1 MSFIVLVGVAAS
13 VTGMI
18 VKSSR
23 AKKRMKEAEKEKK
36 DSQNRMAALE
46 ADRQD
51 IVNPYAAAK
60 DLSGTLS
67 NPMANLTV
75 ATGAAEIQM
84 QQSDAALANTLDTL
98 RATGAGAGGATA
110 LAQAARQSKKS
121 IAANIEQ
128 QEAQNQKLAA
138 QGEMNLQGQIL
149 AEKKR
154 MQQADAEGRKFVYD
168 QQEGRDITAMNRAQG
183 DIDQARSDFRQAR
196 ADDDASKDD
205 AIKFVGD
212 AGYAAYVATES
223 NSTTT
228 PNVVTGGDQSKE
240 IIVNA
245 GGENKKGK
253 QEQAFDMI
261 A

>member
-1 MSFIVLVGVAAS
+1 MSFIALGIGAAAS
-13 VTGMI
+13 ITGMI

-23 AKKRMKEAEKEKK
+23 AKKRLKEAEKEKR

-51 IVNPYAAAK
+51 IINPYAAAK
-60 DLSGTLS
+60 DLSGELS
-67 NPMANLTV
+67 NPYANLTV

-138 QGEMNLQGQIL
+138 QGEMNLQSQIL

-168 QQEGRDITAMNRAQG
+168 EKESREVNAMNRAQS
-183 DIDQARSDFRQAR
+183 DTDQARSDFRQSR
-196 ADDDASKDD
+196 ADDDATTDD
-205 AIKFVGD
+205 AIKFAAD
-212 AGYAAYVATES
+212 AGYAGYVATGSDSES
-223 NSTTT
+223 GNTTNNDYGGGQKDEF
-228 PNVVTGGDQSKE
+228 NVEK
-240 IIVNA
+240 
-245 GGENKKGK
+245 
-253 QEQAFDMI
+253 
-261 A
+261 

>member
-1 MSFIVLVGVAAS
+1 
-13 VTGMI
+13 
-18 VKSSR
+18 
-23 AKKRMKEAEKEKK
+23 
-36 DSQNRMAALE
+36 MAALE

-60 DLSGTLS
+60 DLSGELS

-98 RATGAGAGGATA
+98 RATGAGAGGA

-138 QGEMNLQGQIL
+138 QGEMNLQAQIL

-168 QQEGRDITAMNRAQG
+168 QQESREVNAMNRAQS
-183 DIDQARSDFRQAR
+183 DIDQARSDFRQSR
-196 ADDDASKDD
+196 ADDDASTDD

-212 AGYAAYVATES
+212 AGYAASVATES

-228 PNVVTGGDQSKE
+228 SPNVVKGGGQGE
-240 IIVNA
+240 ELIVNA
-245 GGENKKGK
+245 GG
-253 QEQAFDMI
+253 
-261 A
+261 

>member
-1 MSFIVLVGVAAS
+1 MSFIALGIGAAAS
-13 VTGMI
+13 ITGVI
-18 VKSSR
+18 IKSSR
-23 AKKRMKEAEKEKK
+23 AKKRLKEAEKEKK

-60 DLSGTLS
+60 DLSGELS

-138 QGEMNLQGQIL
+138 QGEMNLQAQIL

-168 QQEGRDITAMNRAQG
+168 QQESREVNAMNRAQS
-183 DIDQARSDFRQAR
+183 DIDQARSDFRQSR
-196 ADDDASKDD
+196 ADDDASTDD

-212 AGYAAYVATES
+212 AGYAASVATES

-228 PNVVTGGDQSKE
+228 SPNVVKGGGQGE
-240 IIVNA
+240 ELIVNA
-245 GGENKKGK
+245 GG
-253 QEQAFDMI
+253 
-261 A
+261 

>member
-1 MSFIVLVGVAAS
+1 MSFIVLGIGIAAS

-121 IAANIEQ
+121 ISANIEK
-128 QEAQNQKLAA
+128 QEMANQKSAA
-138 QGEMNLQGQIL
+138 QGEANLQAQL
-149 AEKKR
+149 AAEKQR
-154 MQQADAEGRKFVYD
+154 IQ
-168 QQEGRDITAMNRAQG
+168 
-183 DIDQARSDFRQAR
+183 QAR
-196 ADDDASKDD
+196 ARGAEFVYSENEEREMGAMDRAQNEINQSRQDARQRQADKDAAD
-205 AIKFVGD
+205 MEALNAAGNATAAFAATTYSGD
-212 AGYAAYVATES
+212 SSGSGDSTE
-223 NSTTT
+223 
-228 PNVVTGGDQSKE
+228 
-240 IIVNA
+240 
-245 GGENKKGK
+245 
-253 QEQAFDMI
+253 
-261 A
+261 

>member
-1 MSFIVLVGVAAS
+1 MSFIALGIGAAAS
-13 VTGMI
+13 ITGVI
-18 VKSSR
+18 IKSSR
-23 AKKRMKEAEKEKK
+23 AKKRLKEAEKEKK

-60 DLSGTLS
+60 DLSGELS

-138 QGEMNLQGQIL
+138 QGEMNLQAQIL

-168 QQEGRDITAMNRAQG
+168 QQESREVNAMNRAQS
-183 DIDQARSDFRQAR
+183 DIDQARSDFRQSR
-196 ADDDASKDD
+196 ADDDASTDD

-212 AGYAAYVATES
+212 AGYAASVATGS

-228 PNVVTGGDQSKE
+228 SPNVVKGGGQGE
-240 IIVNA
+240 ELIVNA
-245 GGENKKGK
+245 GG
-253 QEQAFDMI
+253 
-261 A
+261 

>member
-1 MSFIVLVGVAAS
+1 MSFIVLGIGAAAGITGV
-13 VTGMI
+13 I
-18 VKSSR
+18 IKSSR
-23 AKKRMKEAEKEKK
+23 AKKRLKEAEKEKK

-60 DLSGTLS
+60 DLSGELS

-138 QGEMNLQGQIL
+138 QGEVNLQGQIL
-149 AEKKR
+149 AEKRR

-183 DIDQARSDFRQAR
+183 DIDQARSDFRQSR
-196 ADDDASKDD
+196 ADDDASTDD

-212 AGYAAYVATES
+212 AGYAASVATGS

-228 PNVVTGGDQSKE
+228 SPNVVKGGGQGE
-240 IIVNA
+240 ELIVNA
-245 GGENKKGK
+245 GG
-253 QEQAFDMI
+253 
-261 A
+261 